1 MPVFSRKRSQETVL
15 KPGLVLPSGGIT
27 HQQAAETIQVVQDE
41 DKFLVLAFQGVLC
54 LFLLEISM
62 RHTGQLN
69 DLQSAGFSFIMS
81 DLLVPKSLHPAWDH
95 PRS

>member
-54 LFLLEISM
+54 LFLLEISIAAY
-62 RHTGQLN
+62 RAAKRPAIGWLQLHH
-69 DLQSAGFSFIMS
+69 
-81 DLLVPKSLHPAWDH
+81 V
-95 PRS
+95 